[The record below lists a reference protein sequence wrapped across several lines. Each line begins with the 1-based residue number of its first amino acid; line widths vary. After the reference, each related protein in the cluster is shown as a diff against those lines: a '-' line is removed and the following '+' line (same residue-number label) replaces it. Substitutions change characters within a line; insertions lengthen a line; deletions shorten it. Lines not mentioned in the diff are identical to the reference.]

1 MLIFFEG
8 VDKTGK
14 TTLVKEVLRK
24 TNYKHVVYD
33 RGVISQVVYDF
44 VFDRDPDPAIK
55 EAMTYL
61 KKANAIIF
69 LCEAK
74 NELIEKRLNEAN
86 ETLPKEL
93 SDIGRIKRYFR
104 AAVIGSG
111 IKYKVIK
118 TDKPLD
124 ETVEEILDNIKE
136 AQNGNQKARNE

>member
-14 TTLVKEVLRK
+14 TTLVKEVLKK

-33 RGVISQVVYDF
+33 RGVISQIVYDF

-55 EAMTYL
+55 EALTYL

-69 LCEAK
+69 LCEAE
-74 NELIEKRLNEAN
+74 NELIEKRLNDEN

-93 SDIGRIKRYFR
+93 SDISKIKKYFK
-104 AAVIGSG
+104 AAVIFSG

-136 AQNGNQKARNE
+136 AQNGNQKTRNE